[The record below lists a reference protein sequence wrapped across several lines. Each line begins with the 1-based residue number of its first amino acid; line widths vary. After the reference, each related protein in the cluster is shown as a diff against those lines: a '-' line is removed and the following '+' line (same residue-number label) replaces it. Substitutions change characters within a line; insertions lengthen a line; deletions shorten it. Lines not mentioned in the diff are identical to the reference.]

1 MSGLVLKLG
10 PHERVLINGAV
21 IENGD
26 RRSRLAVMTPNANIL
41 RLRDAIHPEE
51 VNTPVRRV
59 CYIAQM
65 VLSGDAEP
73 DAARMQ
79 LLRGIEQLSQVLTD
93 HDSRTLLTQSTDAV
107 LDGQYY
113 QALKALRG
121 LLPREERLFAASR
134 LS

>member
-26 RRSRLAVMTPNANIL
+26 RRSRLAIMTPNAHIL

-65 VLSGDAEP
+65 VLSGDANIET
-73 DAARMQ
+73 ARLQ

-107 LDGQYY
+107 LEGQYY
-113 QALKALRG
+113 QALKSLRG
-121 LLPREERLFAASR
+121 LLPREERLFAATR

>member
-73 DAARMQ
+73 EAARTQ
-79 LLRGIEQLSQVLTD
+79 LLRGIEQLSQALTD
-93 HDSRTLLTQSTDAV
+93 RDSRTLLTQATDAV
-107 LDGQYY
+107 LENQHY

-134 LS
+134 LT

>member
-10 PHERVLINGAV
+10 PKERVLINGAV

-26 RRSRLAVMTPNANIL
+26 RRSRLSIVTPNANIL

-59 CYIAQM
+59 CYIAQL
-65 VLSGDAEP
+65 VLSGDAEKE
-73 DAARMQ
+73 DAKLQ

-93 HDSRTLLTQSTDAV
+93 HDSRSLLTNASDEV

-121 LLPREERLFAASR
+121 LLPREERLLAASAV
-134 LS
+134 